1 MAAFNLTAEINLR
14 GPSNLNQVVSNIKRQ
29 LSTVSLNLNI
39 NPSAA
44 RGIQAATAQLQGLN
58 NALQLATAN
67 ANSLN
72 AALANL
78 GTSIGN
84 AARGMNTLG
93 GGLNN
98 VNNQINAVQR
108 NTQQG
113 AAGMEEFG
121 RQAALAVRRFAAFS
135 VATGGIYAL
144 VRAISSGYSEFLQFN
159 KELVRLQQVTGGTA
173 NSLQGI
179 SNEITRLAT
188 SLGVTS
194 SELLTV
200 SSTLAQA
207 GLSATETK
215 TSLEA
220 LAKSALA
227 PSFDNL
233 NDTVEGSI
241 ALMRQFGISAND
253 LEGSLGSINSVAAA
267 FAVESGD
274 IIKAIQRTGGVFA
287 AASKG
292 VTEGKDALN
301 EFVAVFTSVRQ
312 TTRESAETIATGL
325 RTIFTRIQRGGTIQA
340 LKEYGIVLTDLEGK
354 FVGPFEAVRRLSEGL
369 KQLDPRDLRFSKIVE
384 ELGGFR
390 QIGKVIPLIQQ
401 FATAQQALTVAQRGA
416 GSLAEA
422 AATAQGSLA
431 IKITKVR
438 EEFIALIRDIGQSD
452 SFQKFVDISLQLASA
467 LISVAS
473 AAKNVLPALAA
484 LAAIRSIPAIGQFVG
499 GFGRGLTRRNQGGP
513 IRAFARGGFVP
524 GSGNSDTVPAMLT
537 PGEFVIRKNAVKSIG
552 VNRLQKMN
560 KYAGGGPVRLKD
572 LEARSGSATIK
583 NAYSST
589 IQPSD
594 KISANVNRKP
604 QQVKPNDPRWE
615 NIQSIAKKRYA
626 QLRAKNPKA
635 SDKKLKDIATGDA
648 FEDSIAKSTGGQK
661 TSPSYPVDIIGKKN
675 AIEAKFTSKKTP
687 IMDLISKLFRYRY
700 EQNTL
705 GRYDFT
711 PGVDPNVNIGSLD
724 VMEMGSGQK
733 KQFMRL
739 YKFNAG
745 GTVQK
750 FANGGQPIREK
761 MTREERILKGM
772 KGKQTY
778 NFGVAA
784 LRAGAGTKEDVS
796 FFGSPKS
803 GQLSQTFTEPF
814 DIPGTPPKKGQFF
827 IGTLSTKGLDN
838 TIESVLKQGTSE
850 AVISAANILGNQI
863 GTKPISTKS
872 SLNRIFKGSGFQS
885 VIGSGLE
892 AATAMVSSGP
902 YIDKTES
909 TKSFDFPLGLGSA
922 GPTLFGIPGD
932 IPTDATRT
940 IGGFGKSRSKLK
952 NSAISFVQA
961 VEGGE
966 FTKARMEKAASR
978 SVGKMQKMGIAQ
990 NILPQI
996 PQGFNSSAT
1005 AFQIKQKYGLS
1016 RSALT
1021 SRGFPLALETVAK
1034 TGKEKEFLTDIQ
1046 NALGMP
1052 TVKRNAN
1059 GGAIQKFAKGG
1070 SPEDTVPALLT
1081 PGEFVINKKA
1091 AQRIGSAKLNRL
1103 NKADKI
1109 QGFNKGGVVGRV
1121 QSFASGGGVQ
1131 EFAVGGIVSAMTSLV
1146 KSLPQLASAV
1156 ANSVNRMRG
1165 IPRNIPQ
1172 GGGWTTATGRAAPLP
1187 GRDTEGGGM
1196 MGTMGLMFIGPMIAE
1211 AINSAVS
1218 KNFGQTGAVAGSVI
1232 TSGIS
1237 GATIGSIAGPWGAL
1251 AGAAVGLASG
1261 FLNMES
1267 AANAY
1272 IKAQNELKIETESSK
1287 LEQSLTNLASKANV
1301 TAEDLL
1307 AIGSSV
1313 TEIVSLASS
1322 NRAII
1327 QQEAGGGTL
1336 GWLQRTLMSNFGGGQ
1351 LDTAQ
1356 ISRELLASSQAS
1368 TSAIERSLQ
1377 FGSGKGLMT
1386 QQALQQQGININ
1398 EDTPEAKE
1406 IKRSL
1411 ALLQGGAEV
1420 TKLEA
1425 RRIQV
1430 AEDVTLD
1437 EEGKAAILRAI
1448 DQNITNTIDRLSQE
1462 YIKNRDAIIQSQAAV
1477 KAVTADVDLFA
1488 QTIKRLGAFIN
1499 RGSAE
1504 FDEAGRQREIATSA
1518 GLGEA
1523 RIVGPSRLDENILSN
1538 PIAFSVEELT
1548 KALDRTSK
1556 TLGFSPEL
1564 TQKVKTSAV
1573 AQQTLESELPRILLQ
1588 AAKTQQIPGGEFDV
1602 SINDQL
1608 DEVFKPIR
1616 EALGGEVDAELL
1628 DKYLKDIVT
1637 NLQKSAMSL
1646 QGKNFEEIASSVPE
1660 FAQIL
1665 KPLSEITQGVGSSL
1679 KAYNDMLASTNTEMN
1694 NFTNHIGRILDLQMQ
1709 AASIQLEGANN
1720 LKQALG
1726 ESLSVSQ
1733 LNKPFD
1739 TMIETLTS
1747 TQGPNGLVRGTGTL
1761 DPAEIAR
1768 RLSQA
1773 DKELADAQRGG
1784 QKPDET
1790 LDDFYN
1796 RITNA
1801 KTTVD
1806 KLSKAQ
1812 EMLANNTTKASNAL
1826 NRIRELRQAQE
1837 NRRNTFDDVLRNI
1850 NNPQWLMNF
1859 TDQVRSLERVQSGR
1873 GTMRDIP
1880 GAIDAL
1886 EKRIAGMDPQKQKA
1900 EREKFYNNIAE
1911 ILRKA
1916 GVDPTVI
1923 KDIRG
1928 MIGVGGPDAKI
1939 NEAISQYNEAIKAQA
1954 DATLFMADRMEL
1966 SSYIF
1971 FNKIIEAAELF
1982 LKRVREGAQDL
1993 RPPPGM
1999 GVDNN
2004 PIGGVVASTGGLI
2017 YANKGRLVDF
2027 KPKGSDTVPAMLTP
2041 GEFVVNAKSTKKNIG
2056 LLKAING
2063 NTQSAGMSKGGV
2075 VYLQD
2080 GGQVE
2085 KSKKLFGELMASSEG
2100 NSGYYSELSPK
2111 AIFKDLRATGERPL
2125 GYSTLSTEDASLVD
2139 MAIDNFIS
2147 TYEKNRTSGIDA
2159 EREQIRQDR
2168 ADSAAALTKIKMD
2181 ELKEAINA
2189 GIVSETGIGA
2199 TLGPD
2204 GYDLSTAR
2212 SLTVDE
2218 RAKLR
2223 QSKLDKQSSEID
2235 RLALIRQQE
2244 SQRLLNELSQQKE
2257 EARSRE
2263 ELNAKAKL
2271 ETNPLTNKPYSS
2283 LNEKE
2288 AVEARVAHDEKVKAQ
2303 AQQIERQK
2311 LEERRRRFPDVPWA
2325 EPKTAADI
2333 ASIEAGTNP
2342 GARKAADAIEYF
2354 KNDPMFKDYRYDPY
2368 LVERIEGIIRDKYG
2382 DDLSYERKKSV
2393 ISGRE
2398 LPPVS
2403 PDQLLSLVRRSS
2415 LDYWANIGRRQ
2426 DAMAKSQQDFA
2437 NKNMQ
2442 IALQQF
2448 GEGVDK
2454 SPILSAVTA
2463 VPKNV
2468 ANVGRTAIG
2477 GAAIVGGA
2485 ITQGA
2490 GKLTGNDFVEELG
2503 KNIVTSGSNQAG
2515 MGVEGMRQVGAGL
2528 GSRLGFGEAYGTA
2541 EQEAMK
2547 RREALISQEVARAQ
2561 GAYSTDNT
2569 TTLGN
2574 LLTPENVVRGAIT
2587 TGDIFGEAAGDIGG
2601 EKLFGRLFPTAFKGL
2616 GKSAR
2621 PTTPIKTRVSAN
2633 LFDDTNVKFP
2643 IGASSDIATRTT
2655 VGEGTNFA
2663 NMTANLSD
2671 YKASVEFGEAVGRVG
2686 SVAKKGFFGGVDLAE
2701 RGLAGLQDFGL
2712 KSILKTGSVV
2722 GNTVSGATKNTLGI
2736 LKGLP
2741 EMAIDNLTGSSG
2753 LTQQILNSGKGM
2765 LGKPFEMVG
2774 DMLRNR
2780 STKKWFSDLQQ
2791 QQKLSQNPLEDLV
2804 KSGPNK
2810 KIGKTTQPLRETP
2823 QPQKPFKPQEEVF
2836 DIGNDVPDEVN
2847 KSFIDG
2853 KWVSD
2858 DEYSKILAE
2867 KTLQEQSKKMV
2878 VTGTTSPKIVEKTR
2892 EAVLRAQKKV
2902 RDIMARY
2909 ASSPEKAEEI
2919 MRRQSELFDIQGV
2932 DIDPNLKSK
2941 VNVLTGKEAGV
2952 GGEYRYAT
2960 KRIGLPTSES
2970 ISSKAILEHETLHGV
2985 QMNLARMR
2993 GAKDKYKWLR
3003 PDSLKDLQPQIDE
3016 FVKPGGSYEKLVKDL
3031 GGNLG
3036 GAGFYSPKQISD
3048 NHFELL
3054 TTLGMS
3060 ADTKAFKNNQEAQDM
3075 LRAVIKAMGYNKG
3088 GMIYASN
3095 GTLVPYQSRGTDTV
3109 PAMLTPGEFVVNA
3122 KATKKNLGLLK
3133 AINGGAKGYSKGGMA
3148 YLEEGGIAG
3157 AINTPLPDDI
3167 KSAIDDIKKYQSLL
3181 LEATSLDAATIAR
3194 NIFQTA
3200 LDKLSS
3206 SGYAIDTSGL
3216 QDILQSPEEKLLESI
3231 RNNNAALQQFYD
3243 QKVASINTAE
3253 PQASDQTQ
3261 TQQSLY
3267 GPALPPVPPS
3277 RDDLTAIGSFVGG
3290 GLGQLRLPVLG
3301 AEAPE
3306 EDPYSGMNQ
3315 RQKMLAM
3322 RKAEYE
3328 VSQQAKREAFRTR
3341 TGRDPNTGRIGGP
3354 KVALTPEQK
3363 AQNKRRA
3370 EIRAAREGLEL
3381 KQDAI
3386 NNPFDPIFNDV
3397 ETKRKYNEQ
3406 FEATLSP
3413 EQLANRRRAERL
3425 AAGAVDPKNRTDGG
3439 ARYDILKDKFLE
3451 GLSPEQMANRERAEK
3466 MALDALRPENRSSEQ
3481 QERLDILKTAIDQRS
3496 PEQIARLEELRKEK
3510 EQALYASKGRL
3521 INYQPRGTDT
3531 VPAML
3536 TPGEFVVNRKA
3547 TKNNL
3552 SLLKTINSGNYNTG
3566 GIVNPLYLRNGTD
3579 SSSGGSPVS
3588 LNGVSI
3594 PLDTGSFD
3602 GGVDR
3607 FGSSVDL
3614 LSNSISQFVSGGAD
3628 IANALA
3634 GFSNVANAF
3643 TALSSA
3649 SALLSG
3655 TASGLTNAISL
3666 FNTSVSRMNESLSG
3680 IPDTI
3685 SLNVT
3690 GSIPVNVTVTV
3701 NGGEGL
3707 DEKLSSF
3714 EDAIYNQIASEV
3726 ARATAGRN
3734 QIKLNFT
3741 TSRK

>member
-1 MAAFNLTAEINLR
+1 
-14 GPSNLNQVVSNIKRQ
+14 
-29 LSTVSLNLNI
+29 
-39 NPSAA
+39 
-44 RGIQAATAQLQGLN
+44 
-58 NALQLATAN
+58 
-67 ANSLN
+67 
-72 AALANL
+72 
-78 GTSIGN
+78 
-84 AARGMNTLG
+84 
-93 GGLNN
+93 
-98 VNNQINAVQR
+98 
-108 NTQQG
+108 
-113 AAGMEEFG
+113 
-121 RQAALAVRRFAAFS
+121 
-135 VATGGIYAL
+135 
-144 VRAISSGYSEFLQFN
+144 
-159 KELVRLQQVTGGTA
+159 
-173 NSLQGI
+173 
-179 SNEITRLAT
+179 
-188 SLGVTS
+188 
-194 SELLTV
+194 
-200 SSTLAQA
+200 
-207 GLSATETK
+207 
-215 TSLEA
+215 
-220 LAKSALA
+220 
-227 PSFDNL
+227 
-233 NDTVEGSI
+233 
-241 ALMRQFGISAND
+241 
-253 LEGSLGSINSVAAA
+253 
-267 FAVESGD
+267 
-274 IIKAIQRTGGVFA
+274 
-287 AASKG
+287 
-292 VTEGKDALN
+292 
-301 EFVAVFTSVRQ
+301 
-312 TTRESAETIATGL
+312 
-325 RTIFTRIQRGGTIQA
+325 
-340 LKEYGIVLTDLEGK
+340 
-354 FVGPFEAVRRLSEGL
+354 
-369 KQLDPRDLRFSKIVE
+369 
-384 ELGGFR
+384 
-390 QIGKVIPLIQQ
+390 
-401 FATAQQALTVAQRGA
+401 
-416 GSLAEA
+416 
-422 AATAQGSLA
+422 
-431 IKITKVR
+431 
-438 EEFIALIRDIGQSD
+438 
-452 SFQKFVDISLQLASA
+452 
-467 LISVAS
+467 
-473 AAKNVLPALAA
+473 
-484 LAAIRSIPAIGQFVG
+484 
-499 GFGRGLTRRNQGGP
+499 
-513 IRAFARGGFVP
+513 
-524 GSGNSDTVPAMLT
+524 
-537 PGEFVIRKNAVKSIG
+537 
-552 VNRLQKMN
+552 
-560 KYAGGGPVRLKD
+560 
-572 LEARSGSATIK
+572 
-583 NAYSST
+583 
-589 IQPSD
+589 
-594 KISANVNRKP
+594 
-604 QQVKPNDPRWE
+604 
-615 NIQSIAKKRYA
+615 
-626 QLRAKNPKA
+626 
-635 SDKKLKDIATGDA
+635 
-648 FEDSIAKSTGGQK
+648 
-661 TSPSYPVDIIGKKN
+661 
-675 AIEAKFTSKKTP
+675 
-687 IMDLISKLFRYRY
+687 
-700 EQNTL
+700 
-705 GRYDFT
+705 
-711 PGVDPNVNIGSLD
+711 
-724 VMEMGSGQK
+724 
-733 KQFMRL
+733 
-739 YKFNAG
+739 
-745 GTVQK
+745 
-750 FANGGQPIREK
+750 
-761 MTREERILKGM
+761 
-772 KGKQTY
+772 
-778 NFGVAA
+778 
-784 LRAGAGTKEDVS
+784 
-796 FFGSPKS
+796 
-803 GQLSQTFTEPF
+803 
-814 DIPGTPPKKGQFF
+814 
-827 IGTLSTKGLDN
+827 
-838 TIESVLKQGTSE
+838 
-850 AVISAANILGNQI
+850 
-863 GTKPISTKS
+863 
-872 SLNRIFKGSGFQS
+872 
-885 VIGSGLE
+885 
-892 AATAMVSSGP
+892 
-902 YIDKTES
+902 
-909 TKSFDFPLGLGSA
+909 
-922 GPTLFGIPGD
+922 
-932 IPTDATRT
+932 
-940 IGGFGKSRSKLK
+940 
-952 NSAISFVQA
+952 
-961 VEGGE
+961 
-966 FTKARMEKAASR
+966 
-978 SVGKMQKMGIAQ
+978 
-990 NILPQI
+990 
-996 PQGFNSSAT
+996 
-1005 AFQIKQKYGLS
+1005 
-1016 RSALT
+1016 
-1021 SRGFPLALETVAK
+1021 
-1034 TGKEKEFLTDIQ
+1034 
-1046 NALGMP
+1046 
-1052 TVKRNAN
+1052 
-1059 GGAIQKFAKGG
+1059 
-1070 SPEDTVPALLT
+1070 
-1081 PGEFVINKKA
+1081 
-1091 AQRIGSAKLNRL
+1091 
-1103 NKADKI
+1103 
-1109 QGFNKGGVVGRV
+1109 
-1121 QSFASGGGVQ
+1121 
-1131 EFAVGGIVSAMTSLV
+1131 
-1146 KSLPQLASAV
+1146 
-1156 ANSVNRMRG
+1156 
-1165 IPRNIPQ
+1165 
-1172 GGGWTTATGRAAPLP
+1172 
-1187 GRDTEGGGM
+1187 
-1196 MGTMGLMFIGPMIAE
+1196 
-1211 AINSAVS
+1211 
-1218 KNFGQTGAVAGSVI
+1218 
-1232 TSGIS
+1232 
-1237 GATIGSIAGPWGAL
+1237 
-1251 AGAAVGLASG
+1251 
-1261 FLNMES
+1261 
-1267 AANAY
+1267 
-1272 IKAQNELKIETESSK
+1272 
-1287 LEQSLTNLASKANV
+1287 
-1301 TAEDLL
+1301 
-1307 AIGSSV
+1307 
-1313 TEIVSLASS
+1313 
-1322 NRAII
+1322 
-1327 QQEAGGGTL
+1327 
-1336 GWLQRTLMSNFGGGQ
+1336 
-1351 LDTAQ
+1351 
-1356 ISRELLASSQAS
+1356 
-1368 TSAIERSLQ
+1368 
-1377 FGSGKGLMT
+1377 
-1386 QQALQQQGININ
+1386 
-1398 EDTPEAKE
+1398 
-1406 IKRSL
+1406 
-1411 ALLQGGAEV
+1411 
-1420 TKLEA
+1420 
-1425 RRIQV
+1425 
-1430 AEDVTLD
+1430 
-1437 EEGKAAILRAI
+1437 
-1448 DQNITNTIDRLSQE
+1448 
-1462 YIKNRDAIIQSQAAV
+1462 
-1477 KAVTADVDLFA
+1477 
-1488 QTIKRLGAFIN
+1488 
-1499 RGSAE
+1499 
-1504 FDEAGRQREIATSA
+1504 
-1518 GLGEA
+1518 
-1523 RIVGPSRLDENILSN
+1523 
-1538 PIAFSVEELT
+1538 
-1548 KALDRTSK
+1548 
-1556 TLGFSPEL
+1556 
-1564 TQKVKTSAV
+1564 
-1573 AQQTLESELPRILLQ
+1573 
-1588 AAKTQQIPGGEFDV
+1588 
-1602 SINDQL
+1602 
-1608 DEVFKPIR
+1608 
-1616 EALGGEVDAELL
+1616 
-1628 DKYLKDIVT
+1628 
-1637 NLQKSAMSL
+1637 
-1646 QGKNFEEIASSVPE
+1646 
-1660 FAQIL
+1660 
-1665 KPLSEITQGVGSSL
+1665 
-1679 KAYNDMLASTNTEMN
+1679 
-1694 NFTNHIGRILDLQMQ
+1694 
-1709 AASIQLEGANN
+1709 
-1720 LKQALG
+1720 
-1726 ESLSVSQ
+1726 
-1733 LNKPFD
+1733 
-1739 TMIETLTS
+1739 
-1747 TQGPNGLVRGTGTL
+1747 
-1761 DPAEIAR
+1761 
-1768 RLSQA
+1768 
-1773 DKELADAQRGG
+1773 
-1784 QKPDET
+1784 
-1790 LDDFYN
+1790 
-1796 RITNA
+1796 
-1801 KTTVD
+1801 
-1806 KLSKAQ
+1806 
-1812 EMLANNTTKASNAL
+1812 
-1826 NRIRELRQAQE
+1826 
-1837 NRRNTFDDVLRNI
+1837 
-1850 NNPQWLMNF
+1850 
-1859 TDQVRSLERVQSGR
+1859 
-1873 GTMRDIP
+1873 
-1880 GAIDAL
+1880 
-1886 EKRIAGMDPQKQKA
+1886 
-1900 EREKFYNNIAE
+1900 
-1911 ILRKA
+1911 
-1916 GVDPTVI
+1916 
-1923 KDIRG
+1923 
-1928 MIGVGGPDAKI
+1928 
-1939 NEAISQYNEAIKAQA
+1939 
-1954 DATLFMADRMEL
+1954 
-1966 SSYIF
+1966 
-1971 FNKIIEAAELF
+1971 
-1982 LKRVREGAQDL
+1982 
-1993 RPPPGM
+1993 
-1999 GVDNN
+1999 
-2004 PIGGVVASTGGLI
+2004 
-2017 YANKGRLVDF
+2017 
-2027 KPKGSDTVPAMLTP
+2027 
-2041 GEFVVNAKSTKKNIG
+2041 
-2056 LLKAING
+2056 
-2063 NTQSAGMSKGGV
+2063 
-2075 VYLQD
+2075 
-2080 GGQVE
+2080 
-2085 KSKKLFGELMASSEG
+2085 
-2100 NSGYYSELSPK
+2100 
-2111 AIFKDLRATGERPL
+2111 
-2125 GYSTLSTEDASLVD
+2125 
-2139 MAIDNFIS
+2139 
-2147 TYEKNRTSGIDA
+2147 
-2159 EREQIRQDR
+2159 
-2168 ADSAAALTKIKMD
+2168 MD

-2960 KRIGLPTSES
+2960 KRIGLPTIES

-3363 AQNKRRA
+3363 AANKRKIEVRA
-3370 EIRAAREGLEL
+3370 TRAALNGKKFDEL
-3381 KQDAI
+3381 TPEEQDRLVKA
-3386 NNPFDPIFNDV
+3386 DLD
-3397 ETKRKYNEQ
+3397 
-3406 FEATLSP
+3406 FEKSLSP
-3413 EQLANRRRAERL
+3413 EQIKNRKRAERI
-3425 AAGAVDPKNRTDGG
+3425 AAMGRSTRIGGYYPDTGEGLPGKAYGEAKLKQEFLESLSPEQKAKREENEKTSLINIDPKNRT
-3439 ARYDILKDKFLE
+3439 
-3451 GLSPEQMANRERAEK
+3451 PEQR
-3466 MALDALRPENRSSEQ
+3466 
-3481 QERLDILKTAIDQRS
+3481 ERLDLLRIPAAERT
-3496 PEQIARLEELRKEK
+3496 PEQIARLEELRKKRE
-3510 EQALYASKGRL
+3510 EAIYASKGRY
-3521 INYQPRGTDT
+3521 INFQPRGTDT